1 MKGRWK
7 ITINDYIWHCNEK
20 SYLYL
25 PCLLKVKIASGKILK
40 EKQPYHGTLAIF
52 SFFAALMS
60 LLPRLVWAEETF
72 LRKDDKN
79 DNKLSIYF
87 CDTMARTKLGFKL
100 PENRD
105 GARNHV
111 YKFFLLILTWCSCTQ
126 KQFKNIRSK
135 YFLLTTKTLIA
146 SV

>member
-1 MKGRWK
+1 ME
-7 ITINDYIWHCNEK
+7 HL
-20 SYLYL
+20 LYFH
-25 PCLLKVKIASGKILK
+25 V
-40 EKQPYHGTLAIF
+40 
-52 SFFAALMS
+52 FAALMS

-105 GARNHV
+105 GARNYMFIDFSYLFSFSIHV
-111 YKFFLLILTWCSCTQ
+111 VV
-126 KQFKNIRSK
+126 FKSNS
-135 YFLLTTKTLIA
+135 KTLK
-146 SV
+146 

>member
-1 MKGRWK
+1 M
-7 ITINDYIWHCNEK
+7 DH
-20 SYLYL
+20 
-25 PCLLKVKIASGKILK
+25 LLHFHV
-40 EKQPYHGTLAIF
+40 
-52 SFFAALMS
+52 FAALMS

-105 GARNHV
+105 GARNYMFIDFSYLFSLHV
-111 YKFFLLILTWCSCTQ
+111 VV
-126 KQFKNIRSK
+126 FKSNS
-135 YFLLTTKTLIA
+135 KTLK
-146 SV
+146 

>member
-1 MKGRWK
+1 ME
-7 ITINDYIWHCNEK
+7 HL
-20 SYLYL
+20 LYFH
-25 PCLLKVKIASGKILK
+25 V
-40 EKQPYHGTLAIF
+40 
-52 SFFAALMS
+52 FAALMS

-105 GARNHV
+105 GARNYV
-111 YKFFLLILTWCSCTQ
+111 YRFFLLILTSCSCIQ
-126 KQFKNIRSK
+126 KQFKNTQVTYKEQNISYYQQK
-135 YFLLTTKTLIA
+135 L
-146 SV
+146 